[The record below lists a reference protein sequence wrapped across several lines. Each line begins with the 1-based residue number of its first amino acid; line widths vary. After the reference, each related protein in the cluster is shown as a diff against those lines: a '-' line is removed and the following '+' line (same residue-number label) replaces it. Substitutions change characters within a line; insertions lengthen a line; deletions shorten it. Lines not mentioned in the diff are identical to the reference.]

1 MDVATQTVFGTE
13 NRTDLLTSEQCA
25 TLGGPLLERGSGL
38 LSASMPDDS
47 ERVNRVISGA
57 NMTRSRPLLEP
68 RAATVAVPTAI
79 PTTTQQIIELADDDL
94 IENERVSQHAILFCN
109 GNPVVDRK
117 LK

>member
-1 MDVATQTVFGTE
+1 MDVATQTVFGAKS
-13 NRTDLLTSEQCA
+13 RVDLLTSEQCA

-68 RAATVAVPTAI
+68 RVAAVAVPILA
-79 PTTTQQIIELADDDL
+79 QQILELEDDDL
-94 IENERVSQHAILFCN
+94 IENERVSQDVMVFL
-109 GNPVVDRK
+109 
-117 LK
+117 

>member
-1 MDVATQTVFGTE
+1 MDVATQTVFGTQS
-13 NRTDLLTSEQCA
+13 RADLLTSEQCA

-68 RAATVAVPTAI
+68 RAATVAVTTALPPTS
-79 PTTTQQIIELADDDL
+79 QQIIELADDDL
-94 IENERVSQHAILFCN
+94 IENERVSQDVALLSY
-109 GNPVVDRK
+109 GNPRR
-117 LK
+117 LIAS